1 MIIYNSVKKLRQDVK
16 DLEAEYNR
24 TEDDLKAI
32 QSVGMLIGD
41 VLKIIDDDKYI
52 VKASSG
58 NINGNFNFCKT
69 ILYNIY
75 L

>member
-1 MIIYNSVKKLRQDVK
+1 MK
-16 DLEAEYNR
+16 DLETEYNR

-58 NINGNFNFCKT
+58 KVYDNNTCFKRS
-69 ILYNIY
+69 YAVYIY
-75 L
+75 RTSICGWM